1 MSGAMRMVA
10 RIATALAVGAALT
23 SAASAGTDTHAR
35 HIVKHRSHIARHA
48 RVHHRPAG
56 VIYGQ
61 PVYLGPSEYRGYRY
75 GGPLYSTCDRI
86 NADRMLV
93 GTCR

>member
-1 MSGAMRMVA
+1 MKTP
-10 RIATALAVGAALT
+10 IAIAVVIAL
-23 SAASAGTDTHAR
+23 AASAPPGANARVRHGSTRTVHVAR
-35 HIVKHRSHIARHA
+35 HLHA
-48 RVHHRPAG
+48 HHHPAG
-56 VIYGQ
+56 VVYSE
-61 PVYLGPSEYRGYRY
+61 PVYLGPGEYPGYRY

>member
-1 MSGAMRMVA
+1 MRFT
-10 RIATALAVGAALT
+10 TALAVIAVIAAAAPAGA
-23 SAASAGTDTHAR
+23 DTRAPHT
-35 HIVKHRSHIARHA
+35 VKHRTHVARHL
-48 RVHHRPAG
+48 RVHHRPSDH
-56 VIYGQ
+56 
-61 PVYLGPSEYRGYRY
+61 PRYRY

>member
-1 MSGAMRMVA
+1 VKIVITLTVIG
-10 RIATALAVGAALT
+10 ATAAAAPAT
-23 SAASAGTDTHAR
+23 
-35 HIVKHRSHIARHA
+35 A
-48 RVHHRPAG
+48 RVHHAAKHRHARHLHARHGAPGRPLRLIIPG
-56 VIYGQ
+56 VH
-61 PVYLGPSEYRGYRY
+61 PGYPY

>member
-1 MSGAMRMVA
+1 MKIAIAVA
-10 RIATALAVGAALT
+10 AIAALAVSVPPGADARVRHDRT
-23 SAASAGTDTHAR
+23 RTAHVAR
-35 HIVKHRSHIARHA
+35 HLRAY
-48 RVHHRPAG
+48 HHPAG
-56 VIYGQ
+56 VIYGE
-61 PVYLGPSEYRGYRY
+61 PVYLGPGERPGYRY

>member
-1 MSGAMRMVA
+1 MKTVIALAIIGAM
-10 RIATALAVGAALT
+10 
-23 SAASAGTDTHAR
+23 SAGVAAAADPHAR
-35 HIVKHRSHIARHA
+35 HAVKHHRTRHLHARHGTPGHPLLL
-48 RVHHRPAG
+48 VPGEHP
-56 VIYGQ
+56 
-61 PVYLGPSEYRGYRY
+61 GYRY

>member
-1 MSGAMRMVA
+1 MRSTITIV
-10 RIATALAVGAALT
+10 IALAVISAAAPAGAATRAHHGVKHHGRHL
-23 SAASAGTDTHAR
+23 HAR
-35 HIVKHRSHIARHA
+35 HGA
-48 RVHHRPAG
+48 P
-56 VIYGQ
+56 GQ
-61 PVYLGPSEYRGYRY
+61 PLIRVPVEHPGYRY

>member
-1 MSGAMRMVA
+1 MRTA
-10 RIATALAVGAALT
+10 AALATIAMLAAAAPTGAA
-23 SAASAGTDTHAR
+23 AR
-35 HIVKHRSHIARHA
+35 DHHRVKHGMHRAREV
-48 RVHHRPAG
+48 RVVHPPAAIID
-56 VIYGQ
+56 V
-61 PVYLGPSEYRGYRY
+61 PDPGYRY

>member
-1 MSGAMRMVA
+1 
-10 RIATALAVGAALT
+10 
-23 SAASAGTDTHAR
+23 
-35 HIVKHRSHIARHA
+35 VKHRTHVARQQ
-48 RVHHRPAG
+48 RLHHHPAG

-61 PVYLGPSEYRGYRY
+61 PVHPGPSAYPGYHY

>member
-1 MSGAMRMVA
+1 MMTVM
-10 RIATALAVGAALT
+10 RIAIALAVGAALVT
-23 SAASAGTDTHAR
+23 PAPAGTDTHSRHTVRHRPHAAR
-35 HIVKHRSHIARHA
+35 HVRA
-48 RVHHRPAG
+48 HHRPAD
-56 VIYGQ
+56 VMHPQ
-61 PVYLGPSEYRGYRY
+61 PVHLGPSEYRGYRY

>member
-1 MSGAMRMVA
+1 MTKLV
-10 RIATALAVGAALT
+10 RIATALGAIAAVAAIA
-23 SAASAGTDTHAR
+23 SAAPAGADTRPR
-35 HIVKHRSHIARHA
+35 HVVKHRTHVARHA
-48 RVHHRPAG
+48 GVHHRPAG
-56 VIYGQ
+56 VIHGQ
-61 PVYLGPSEYRGYRY
+61 PVYVGPSQYPGYRY

>member
-1 MSGAMRMVA
+1 MRPFA
-10 RIATALAVGAALT
+10 WIAIALAVIAAL
-23 SAASAGTDTHAR
+23 AAAAPASADVAAR
-35 HIVKHRSHIARHA
+35 HTVKHRTHA
-48 RVHHRPAG
+48 TGHLRVHHRPAG
-56 VIYGQ
+56 VFYGQ
-61 PVYLGPSEYRGYRY
+61 PVYLGPAEYPGYRY

>member
-1 MSGAMRMVA
+1 MGSTVK
-10 RIATALAVGAALT
+10 TVVALAIISAVSAGGAAAAT
-23 SAASAGTDTHAR
+23 SHVHHAVKHHRVRHLHAR
-35 HIVKHRSHIARHA
+35 HGT
-48 RVHHRPAG
+48 PA
-56 VIYGQ
+56 Q
-61 PVYLGPSEYRGYRY
+61 PLILVPAEHPGYRY

>member
-1 MSGAMRMVA
+1 MRDTVKIVVA
-10 RIATALAVGAALT
+10 IAAVAAV
-23 SAASAGTDTHAR
+23 AWPACAGQRVH
-35 HIVKHRSHIARHA
+35 HGVKHRGHHPHA
-48 RVHHRPAG
+48 HRGAPA
-56 VIYGQ
+56 Q
-61 PVYLGPSEYRGYRY
+61 PSMAVPTEHPGYRY